1 MPVLTL
7 ASRKGGCGK
16 SMLAMLISTA
26 LADRG
31 VEVALLDADPNGSVQ
46 RWATVLRTGPKI
58 HAYAEADAEK
68 LAELLPTLI
77 QRHAVVI
84 ADTAGFGNQAA
95 TVAMAAADLV
105 LVPVAPGEADIIE
118 AKRTV
123 EFVRSLALSV
133 RRSIPA
139 WIVANSLRHTT
150 LSRHVIA
157 ELDRLGLPRLRATL
171 SHATAYGEMGFTGAL
186 PASGLAAR
194 ETASL
199 LRELQEQAGLP

>member
-46 RWATVLRTGPKI
+46 RWATVLRTGPTI

-77 QRHAVVI
+77 SASCRGSRGH
-84 ADTAGFGNQAA
+84 GW
-95 TVAMAAADLV
+95 
-105 LVPVAPGEADIIE
+105 
-118 AKRTV
+118 
-123 EFVRSLALSV
+123 VR
-133 RRSIPA
+133 
-139 WIVANSLRHTT
+139 
-150 LSRHVIA
+150 
-157 ELDRLGLPRLRATL
+157 
-171 SHATAYGEMGFTGAL
+171 
-186 PASGLAAR
+186 
-194 ETASL
+194 
-199 LRELQEQAGLP
+199 

>member
-46 RWATVLRTGPKI
+46 RWATVLRTGPTI

-68 LAELLPTLI
+68 LAELLPALI
-77 QRHAVVI
+77 QRHAVVV

-157 ELDRLGLPRLRATL
+157 ELDRLGLPRL
-171 SHATAYGEMGFTGAL
+171 
-186 PASGLAAR
+186 
-194 ETASL
+194 
-199 LRELQEQAGLP
+199 